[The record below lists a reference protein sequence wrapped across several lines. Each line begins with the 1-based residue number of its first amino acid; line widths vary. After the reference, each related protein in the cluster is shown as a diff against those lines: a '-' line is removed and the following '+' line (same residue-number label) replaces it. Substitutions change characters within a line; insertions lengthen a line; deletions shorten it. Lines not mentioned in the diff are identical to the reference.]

1 MNFSYIEKQINEAIG
16 NESLSAVEK
25 GRIFLDWTL
34 SYIFDK
40 SDIEIEENDLID
52 GVLKC
57 DGPYDCGID
66 ASFIENDTIS
76 IIQTKYLSSNSV
88 EAICGFLAQIQH
100 IILEGIDK
108 SVKNDLKDIYNYI
121 LEIDSID
128 IYYVTNDM
136 IRENDWKV
144 VIRQVKEVE
153 RVIKESNPNKRVKIR
168 ILDINNIEDF
178 IDESRSIVPKNFQGT
193 RMKLILERYF
203 ENKENNTIIAEVS
216 LKSLASF
223 IHKKEKYLFYSN
235 IRNFLGKRNKVNKE
249 IEKTYNEDPKK
260 FWFYNNG
267 ITIVCDKYDEIKPLK
282 DGGAS
287 MIIETPQIVN
297 GCQTSSTI
305 YSLWK
310 NQSTD
315 KRNNQEG
322 TILIKI
328 IEDINSTKRKKITR
342 YTNSQ
347 TAVTGKDFFALED
360 FHYQLQKDFLKLGYN
375 YIIQRKD
382 KIEKK
387 DKKQGNKDY
396 AYLFDKKFS
405 NAFFAKDV
413 VQAFA
418 AGVHFKPAKA
428 KSISNLVPG
437 GNYYDKL
444 FDDKTTPKEP
454 KYYLFPYAIMYYS
467 KNIMGHGKDD
477 KLKSAN
483 LLFITC
489 YFKMLLFIFQRLNL
503 VEEDIKELINC
514 NINVIDMIDIIF
526 KNQVL
531 NKKLLQLT
539 EDILKTFLKDTM
551 IKRKIGDNLPKFLK
565 SSVENDV
572 EVLSILQDKIREEL
586 EDCNEI
592 NMNEIKECLYLYE
605 NGSMLNK

>member
-1 MNFSYIEKQINEAIG
+1 MSTNYIEKQINEAMG
-16 NESLSAVEK
+16 NETLNSVDK

-34 SYIFDK
+34 SYVFDK
-40 SDIEIEENDLID
+40 SDTEIEEHDLID

-57 DGPYDCGID
+57 DGAYDCGID
-66 ASFIENDTIS
+66 ASFVENDTIS
-76 IIQTKYLSSNSV
+76 IIQTKYLNSNSV
-88 EAICGFLAQIQH
+88 EAISGFLAQIQH
-100 IILEGIDK
+100 IIVDGLDK
-108 SVKNDLKDIYNYI
+108 DAKNDLKDIYNHI
-121 LEIDSID
+121 LQLNNID
-128 IYYVTNDM
+128 IYYVTNDS
-136 IRENDWKV
+136 IAVNDWKII
-144 VIRQVKEVE
+144 IRNVKEVE
-153 RVIKESNPNKRVKIR
+153 KVIKDSNQNKRVKIR

-178 IDESRSIVPKNFQGT
+178 IDESRSIVPKKFQGT

-216 LKSLASF
+216 LKSLATF
-223 IHKKEKYLFYSN
+223 INKKEKFLFYSN

-249 IEKTYNEDPKK
+249 IEKTYNDDPKK

-267 ITIVCDKYDEIKPLK
+267 ITIVCDKYDDIKPLK
-282 DGGAS
+282 NGGAS

-310 NQSTD
+310 NQTIEE
-315 KRNNQEG
+315 RNNQEG

-382 KIEKK
+382 KIDRK
-387 DKKQGNKDY
+387 DKKQGNKNY
-396 AYLFDKKFS
+396 SYLFDKKFS
-405 NAFFAKDV
+405 NAFFAK
-413 VQAFA
+413 A
-418 AGVHFKPAKA
+418 
-428 KSISNLVPG
+428 G

-444 FDDKTTPKEP
+444 FNDKTTPKDP
-454 KYYLFPYAIMYYS
+454 KYYLFPYCVMYYS
-467 KNIMGHGKDD
+467 KNIMGHSKDD

-489 YFKMLLFIFQRLNL
+489 YFKILLTIFKKLNL
-503 VEEDIKELINC
+503 VDEEVKDIIHCDN
-514 NINVIDMIDIIF
+514 NVIDWIDSIF
-526 KNQVL
+526 KNQDL
-531 NKKLLQLT
+531 NKKILQLT
-539 EDILKTFLKDTM
+539 EDILKIFLKDTM

-572 EVLSILQDKIREEL
+572 EVIAILQDKIKEEL
-586 EDCNEI
+586 EDCSEFDI
-592 NMNEIKECLYLYE
+592 NDIKECLD
-605 NGSMLNK
+605 K